1 MMIKQRQLAFLETEC
16 LEALWEQIPEH
27 ARREVTQQ
35 CARLM
40 ARASVERIRALRT
53 SQKNREVSDESSD
66 G

>member
-1 MMIKQRQLAFLETEC
+1 MMFKQRGLAFLETEC
-16 LEALWEQIPEH
+16 LEALWEQFPEH

-35 CARLM
+35 YARLM

-53 SQKNREVSDESSD
+53 SQKNREVRDESND

>member
-1 MMIKQRQLAFLETEC
+1 MMIKQRRLAFFEQEG
-16 LEALWEQIPEH
+16 LEALWEQLPEP
-27 ARREVTQQ
+27 ARREATQHY
-35 CARLM
+35 ARLM